1 MSNLAIKTIDLCKF
15 YGEKHALYNISFD
28 VRKGEIFGL
37 LGPNGAGK
45 TTLIKILATLLL
57 PSSGRALIEG
67 LDVVKDAKKVRS
79 IVGLY
84 LAESGFYYRLKIRD
98 FLQFFGRL
106 YGLSGI
112 ELRRRIQELLE
123 FFQLEDKAD
132 EEINALSHGMRR
144 KLHLARALLHNPSVL
159 LLDEPTIGLDPISAK
174 DLRDRLKQLSREG
187 TTVLLSTHYMPEAEE
202 YCDRVLLLNLGK
214 VVAIDSPQNL
224 IRRHGGFQVIE
235 VLYDQKRLSMVP
247 DRLKTLVASRL
258 KRETDASIYVLKD
271 GRLKVYSKNADEML
285 PGLADALV
293 QLKVQVRSITIAKP
307 TLEDV
312 FHKLVAG
319 MNGG

>member
-1 MSNLAIKTIDLCKF
+1 MSNLTIKTIDLCKF

-79 IVGLY
+79 IIGLY

-224 IRRHGGFQVIE
+224 IQRHGGFQVIE

>member
-1 MSNLAIKTIDLCKF
+1 MSNLTIKTIDLCKF

-79 IVGLY
+79 IIGLY